1 MCVSCI
7 SNKHK
12 SDTRLIFFMNI
23 IVVGCGK
30 IGTTILS
37 SLVAE
42 GHNVVALDSNPNTI
56 NEITN
61 LYDAIGI
68 CGNGNDCDTL
78 SEAGVEK
85 AELFVAVTGSDEF
98 NMLSCFLA
106 RRMGAKHTIA
116 RIRNPEYNDQN
127 LGFIKKQLG
136 LSMAI
141 NPDLLAAQELF
152 NILKLPSAA
161 KIETF
166 SRRDFEMIELKLRQ
180 ESVLDGVSL
189 IELRKKYD
197 VKLLVCVVQRDNE
210 VFIPDGSFVLKSGD
224 KIGITATT
232 SEILRFLKMLGVM
245 QKQARNIMIL
255 GGSRTA
261 YYLSKLLMGIGN
273 TVKIVEKDHKRCL
286 ELSETLPNA
295 VIINGDGAGQEL
307 LNEEGLSSMDAFISL
322 TGMDEENILISF
334 YAAAQNV
341 PKVISKVNRD
351 EFMYLAEKIGL
362 DCTISPKNI
371 ISDILVRYARALEN
385 SLGSNV
391 ETLYQI
397 MDGKA
402 EALEF
407 NIVADS
413 AVTEI
418 PLKDMKLKPNT
429 LIAGIMRGRR
439 IIIPSGDDLI
449 LPEDKVVIITSGYKL
464 NDISD
469 ILL

>member
-1 MCVSCI
+1 
-7 SNKHK
+7 
-12 SDTRLIFFMNI
+12 MNI

-106 RRMGAKHTIA
+106 KRMGAKHTIA

-261 YYLSKLLMGIGN
+261 YYLSKMLMGIGN

-429 LIAGIMRGRR
+429 IIAGIMRGRK
-439 IIIPSGDDLI
+439 IIIPSGDDII

>member
-1 MCVSCI
+1 
-7 SNKHK
+7 
-12 SDTRLIFFMNI
+12 MNI

-30 IGTTILS
+30 IGTTILA
-37 SLVAE
+37 SLVKE
-42 GHNVVALDSNPNTI
+42 GHNVVAVDSNAETI

-78 SEAGVEK
+78 SEAGVDK

-106 RRMGAKHTIA
+106 KKMGARHTIA
-116 RIRNPEYNDQN
+116 RIRNPEYNDRN

-261 YYLSKLLMGIGN
+261 YYLSKMLMGIGN
-273 TVKIVEKDHKRCL
+273 TVKIIEKDHKRCL

-295 VIINGDGAGQEL
+295 IIINGDGAGQEL

-334 YAAAQNV
+334 YAAAQNI

-362 DCTISPKNI
+362 DSTISPKNI

-397 MDGKA
+397 MDAKA

-407 NIVADS
+407 NIAADS

-429 LIAGIMRGRR
+429 IIAGIMRGRK
-439 IIIPSGDDLI
+439 IIIPSGDDMI

>member
-1 MCVSCI
+1 
-7 SNKHK
+7 
-12 SDTRLIFFMNI
+12 MNI

-141 NPDLLAAQELF
+141 NPDLLAAQEIF

-429 LIAGIMRGRR
+429 LIAGIMRGRK
-439 IIIPSGDDLI
+439 IIIPSGDDMI

>member
-1 MCVSCI
+1 
-7 SNKHK
+7 
-12 SDTRLIFFMNI
+12 MNI

-30 IGTTILS
+30 IGTTILA
-37 SLVAE
+37 SLVEE
-42 GHNVVALDSNPNTI
+42 GHNVVALDSNPETI

-78 SEAGVEK
+78 IEAGVEK

-141 NPDLLAAQELF
+141 NPDMLAAQELF

-180 ESVLDGVSL
+180 ESVLDGISL
-189 IELRKKYD
+189 VELRKKYD
-197 VKLLVCVVQRDNE
+197 VQLLVCVVQRENE

-261 YYLSKLLMGIGN
+261 YYLSKMLMGIGN

-295 VIINGDGAGQEL
+295 IIINGDGAGQEL

-397 MDGKA
+397 MDSKA

-407 NIVADS
+407 NIVAES

-418 PLKDMKLKPNT
+418 PLKDMNLKPNT
-429 LIAGIMRGRR
+429 LIAGIMRGRK
-439 IIIPSGDDLI
+439 IIIPSGNDMI
-449 LPEDKVVIITSGYKL
+449 LPEDKVVIITSGYSSVKAWFKYYE
-464 NDISD
+464 S
-469 ILL
+469 

>member
-1 MCVSCI
+1 
-7 SNKHK
+7 
-12 SDTRLIFFMNI
+12 MNI

-106 RRMGAKHTIA
+106 KRMGAKHTIA

-197 VKLLVCVVQRDNE
+197 VKFLVCVVQRDNE

-261 YYLSKLLMGIGN
+261 YYLSKMLMGIGN
-273 TVKIVEKDHKRCL
+273 TVKIVEKDHKRCI

-429 LIAGIMRGRR
+429 IIAGIMRGRK
-439 IIIPSGDDLI
+439 IIIPSGDDII

>member
-1 MCVSCI
+1 
-7 SNKHK
+7 
-12 SDTRLIFFMNI
+12 MNI

-30 IGTTILS
+30 IGTTILA
-37 SLVAE
+37 SLVKE
-42 GHNVVALDSNPNTI
+42 GHNVVAVDSNAETI

-78 SEAGVEK
+78 SEAGVDK

-106 RRMGAKHTIA
+106 KRMGARHTIA
-116 RIRNPEYNDQN
+116 RIRNPEYNDRN

-261 YYLSKLLMGIGN
+261 YYLSKMLMGIGN
-273 TVKIVEKDHKRCL
+273 TVKIIEKDHKRCL

-295 VIINGDGAGQEL
+295 IIINGDGAGQEL

-362 DCTISPKNI
+362 DSTLSPKNI

-397 MDGKA
+397 MDAKA

-407 NIVADS
+407 NIAADS

-429 LIAGIMRGRR
+429 IIAGIMRGRK
-439 IIIPSGDDLI
+439 IIIPSGDDMI

>member
-1 MCVSCI
+1 
-7 SNKHK
+7 
-12 SDTRLIFFMNI
+12 MNI

-30 IGTTILS
+30 IGKTILA

-42 GHNVVALDSNPNTI
+42 GHNVVALDSNPETI

-180 ESVLDGVSL
+180 ESVLDGISL

-197 VKLLVCVVQRDNE
+197 VQLLVCVVQRDNE

-261 YYLSKLLMGIGN
+261 YYLSKMLMGIGN

-295 VIINGDGAGQEL
+295 IIINGDGAGQEL

-397 MDGKA
+397 MDAKA

-407 NIVADS
+407 NIAAQS

-429 LIAGIMRGRR
+429 LIAGIMRGRK
-439 IIIPSGDDLI
+439 IIIPSGNDMI

>member
-1 MCVSCI
+1 
-7 SNKHK
+7 
-12 SDTRLIFFMNI
+12 MNI

-106 RRMGAKHTIA
+106 KRMGAKHTIA

-397 MDGKA
+397 MDAKA

-429 LIAGIMRGRR
+429 LIAGIMRGRK
-439 IIIPSGDDLI
+439 IIIPSGDDMI

>member
-1 MCVSCI
+1 
-7 SNKHK
+7 
-12 SDTRLIFFMNI
+12 MNI

-42 GHNVVALDSNPNTI
+42 GHNVVALDSNPDTI

-189 IELRKKYD
+189 IDLRKKYD

-261 YYLSKLLMGIGN
+261 YYLSKMLMGIGN

-397 MDGKA
+397 MDAKA

-407 NIVADS
+407 NIVGDS

-429 LIAGIMRGRR
+429 LIAGIMRGRK
-439 IIIPSGDDLI
+439 IIIPSGDDMI

>member
-1 MCVSCI
+1 
-7 SNKHK
+7 
-12 SDTRLIFFMNI
+12 MNI

>member
-1 MCVSCI
+1 
-7 SNKHK
+7 
-12 SDTRLIFFMNI
+12 MNI

-106 RRMGAKHTIA
+106 KRMGAKHTIA

-261 YYLSKLLMGIGN
+261 YYLSKMLMGIGN

>member
-1 MCVSCI
+1 
-7 SNKHK
+7 
-12 SDTRLIFFMNI
+12 MNI

-261 YYLSKLLMGIGN
+261 YYLSKMLMGIGN

-397 MDGKA
+397 MDAKA

-429 LIAGIMRGRR
+429 LIAGIMRGRK
-439 IIIPSGDDLI
+439 IIIPSGDDMI

>member
-1 MCVSCI
+1 
-7 SNKHK
+7 
-12 SDTRLIFFMNI
+12 MNI

-30 IGTTILS
+30 IGTTILA
-37 SLVAE
+37 SLVEE
-42 GHNVVALDSNPNTI
+42 GHNVVALDSNPETI

-78 SEAGVEK
+78 IEAGVEK

-141 NPDLLAAQELF
+141 NPDMLAAQELF

-180 ESVLDGVSL
+180 ESVLDGISL
-189 IELRKKYD
+189 VELRKKYD
-197 VKLLVCVVQRDNE
+197 VQLLVCVVQRDNE

-261 YYLSKLLMGIGN
+261 YYLSKMLMGIGN

-295 VIINGDGAGQEL
+295 IIINGDGAGQEL

-397 MDGKA
+397 MDSKA

-407 NIVADS
+407 NIVAES

-418 PLKDMKLKPNT
+418 PLKDMNLKPNT
-429 LIAGIMRGRR
+429 LIAGIMRGRK
-439 IIIPSGDDLI
+439 IIIPSGNDMI

>member
-1 MCVSCI
+1 
-7 SNKHK
+7 
-12 SDTRLIFFMNI
+12 MNI

-30 IGTTILS
+30 IGTTILA
-37 SLVAE
+37 SLVKE
-42 GHNVVALDSNPNTI
+42 GHNVVAVDSNAETI

-78 SEAGVEK
+78 SEAGVDK

-106 RRMGAKHTIA
+106 KKMGARHTIA
-116 RIRNPEYNDQN
+116 RIRNPEYNDRN

-261 YYLSKLLMGIGN
+261 YYLSKMLMGIGN
-273 TVKIVEKDHKRCL
+273 TVKIIEKDHKRCL

-362 DCTISPKNI
+362 DSTLSPKNI

-397 MDGKA
+397 MDAKA

-407 NIVADS
+407 NIAADS

-429 LIAGIMRGRR
+429 IIAGIMRGRK
-439 IIIPSGDDLI
+439 IIIPSGDDMI

>member
-1 MCVSCI
+1 
-7 SNKHK
+7 
-12 SDTRLIFFMNI
+12 MNI

-106 RRMGAKHTIA
+106 KRMGAKHTIA

-189 IELRKKYD
+189 SELRKKYD

-351 EFMYLAEKIGL
+351 EFMYPAEKIGL

-429 LIAGIMRGRR
+429 IIAGIMRGRR

>member
-1 MCVSCI
+1 
-7 SNKHK
+7 
-12 SDTRLIFFMNI
+12 MNI

-141 NPDLLAAQELF
+141 NPDLLAAQEIF

>member
-1 MCVSCI
+1 
-7 SNKHK
+7 
-12 SDTRLIFFMNI
+12 MNI

-30 IGTTILS
+30 IGTTIIS

-42 GHNVVALDSNPNTI
+42 GHNVVAIDSNPDII
-56 NEITN
+56 NEIAN

-78 SEAGVEK
+78 SEAGIEK

-116 RIRNPEYNDQN
+116 RIRNPEYNDQD
-127 LGFIKKQLG
+127 LVFLKKQLN

-141 NPDLLAAQELF
+141 NPDLLAAQEIF

-261 YYLSKLLMGIGN
+261 YYLSKMLMGIGN
-273 TVKIVEKDHKRCL
+273 TVKIVEKEHKRCL

-351 EFMYLAEKIGL
+351 EFIYLAEKIGL

-418 PLKDMKLKPNT
+418 PLKDMRIKPNT
-429 LIAGIMRGRR
+429 LIAGIMRGRK
-439 IIIPSGDDLI
+439 IIIPSGDDMI

-464 NDISD
+464 NDITD

>member
-1 MCVSCI
+1 
-7 SNKHK
+7 
-12 SDTRLIFFMNI
+12 MNI

-30 IGTTILS
+30 IGTTILA
-37 SLVAE
+37 SLVKE
-42 GHNVVALDSNPNTI
+42 GHNVVAVDSNAETI

-78 SEAGVEK
+78 SEAGVDK
-85 AELFVAVTGSDEF
+85 TELFVAVTGSDEF

-106 RRMGAKHTIA
+106 KRMGARHTIA
-116 RIRNPEYNDQN
+116 RIRNPEYNDRN

-261 YYLSKLLMGIGN
+261 YYLSKMLMGIGN

-295 VIINGDGAGQEL
+295 IIINGDGAGQEL

-362 DCTISPKNI
+362 DSTLSPKNI

-397 MDGKA
+397 MDAKA

-407 NIVADS
+407 NIAADS

-429 LIAGIMRGRR
+429 IIAGIMRGRK
-439 IIIPSGDDLI
+439 IIIPSGDDMI

>member
-1 MCVSCI
+1 
-7 SNKHK
+7 
-12 SDTRLIFFMNI
+12 MNI

-397 MDGKA
+397 MDAKA

-429 LIAGIMRGRR
+429 LIAGIMRGRK
-439 IIIPSGDDLI
+439 IIIPSGDDMI

>member
-1 MCVSCI
+1 
-7 SNKHK
+7 
-12 SDTRLIFFMNI
+12 MNI

-261 YYLSKLLMGIGN
+261 YYLSKMLMGIGN

-397 MDGKA
+397 MDAKA

>member
-1 MCVSCI
+1 
-7 SNKHK
+7 
-12 SDTRLIFFMNI
+12 MNI

-141 NPDLLAAQELF
+141 NPDLLAAQEIF

-362 DCTISPKNI
+362 DCTISPINI

-397 MDGKA
+397 MDAKA

>member
-1 MCVSCI
+1 
-7 SNKHK
+7 
-12 SDTRLIFFMNI
+12 MNI

-261 YYLSKLLMGIGN
+261 YYLSKMLMGIGN
-273 TVKIVEKDHKRCL
+273 TVKIVEKDHKRCI

-429 LIAGIMRGRR
+429 IIAGIMRGRR
-439 IIIPSGDDLI
+439 VIIPSGDDLI

>member
-1 MCVSCI
+1 
-7 SNKHK
+7 
-12 SDTRLIFFMNI
+12 MNI

-106 RRMGAKHTIA
+106 KRMGAKHTIA

-224 KIGITATT
+224 KIGITATK

-261 YYLSKLLMGIGN
+261 YYLSKMLMGIGN

-429 LIAGIMRGRR
+429 IIAGIMRGRK
-439 IIIPSGDDLI
+439 IIIPSGDDII

>member
-1 MCVSCI
+1 
-7 SNKHK
+7 
-12 SDTRLIFFMNI
+12 MNI
-23 IVVGCGK
+23 VVVGCGK

-106 RRMGAKHTIA
+106 KRMGAKHTIA

-197 VKLLVCVVQRDNE
+197 VKFLVCVVQRDNE

-261 YYLSKLLMGIGN
+261 YYLSKMLMGIGN
-273 TVKIVEKDHKRCL
+273 TVKIVEKDHKRCI

-397 MDGKA
+397 MDAKA

-429 LIAGIMRGRR
+429 IIAGIMRGRK
-439 IIIPSGDDLI
+439 IIIPSGDDII

>member
-1 MCVSCI
+1 
-7 SNKHK
+7 
-12 SDTRLIFFMNI
+12 MNI

-261 YYLSKLLMGIGN
+261 YYLSKMLMGIGN

>member
-1 MCVSCI
+1 
-7 SNKHK
+7 
-12 SDTRLIFFMNI
+12 MNI

-42 GHNVVALDSNPNTI
+42 GHNVVALDSNPDTI

-261 YYLSKLLMGIGN
+261 YYLSKMLMGIGN
-273 TVKIVEKDHKRCL
+273 TVKIVEKDHKRCI

-429 LIAGIMRGRR
+429 IIAGIMRGRK
-439 IIIPSGDDLI
+439 IIIPSGDDII

>member
-1 MCVSCI
+1 
-7 SNKHK
+7 
-12 SDTRLIFFMNI
+12 
-23 IVVGCGK
+23 
-30 IGTTILS
+30 
-37 SLVAE
+37 
-42 GHNVVALDSNPNTI
+42 
-56 NEITN
+56 
-61 LYDAIGI
+61 
-68 CGNGNDCDTL
+68 
-78 SEAGVEK
+78 
-85 AELFVAVTGSDEF
+85 
-98 NMLSCFLA
+98 
-106 RRMGAKHTIA
+106 
-116 RIRNPEYNDQN
+116 
-127 LGFIKKQLG
+127 QLG

-429 LIAGIMRGRR
+429 IIAGIMRGRR

>member
-1 MCVSCI
+1 
-7 SNKHK
+7 
-12 SDTRLIFFMNI
+12 MNI

-116 RIRNPEYNDQN
+116 RIRNPEYNDQD
-127 LGFIKKQLG
+127 LVFLKKQLN

-141 NPDLLAAQELF
+141 NPDLLAAQEIF

-429 LIAGIMRGRR
+429 LIAGIMRGRK
-439 IIIPSGDDLI
+439 IIIPSGDDMI

>member
-1 MCVSCI
+1 
-7 SNKHK
+7 
-12 SDTRLIFFMNI
+12 MNI

-42 GHNVVALDSNPNTI
+42 GHNVVALDSNPDTI

-261 YYLSKLLMGIGN
+261 YYLSKMLMGIGN

-397 MDGKA
+397 MDAKA

-407 NIVADS
+407 NIVGDS

-429 LIAGIMRGRR
+429 LIAGIMRGRK
-439 IIIPSGDDLI
+439 IIIPSGDDMI

>member
-1 MCVSCI
+1 
-7 SNKHK
+7 
-12 SDTRLIFFMNI
+12 MNI

-30 IGTTILS
+30 IGTTILA
-37 SLVAE
+37 SLVKE
-42 GHNVVALDSNPNTI
+42 GHNVVAVDSNAETI

-78 SEAGVEK
+78 SEAGVDK

-106 RRMGAKHTIA
+106 KKMGARHTIA
-116 RIRNPEYNDQN
+116 RIRNPEYNDRN

-261 YYLSKLLMGIGN
+261 YYLSKMLMGIGN
-273 TVKIVEKDHKRCL
+273 TVKIIEKDHKRCL

-295 VIINGDGAGQEL
+295 IIINGDGAGQEL

-362 DCTISPKNI
+362 DSTLSPKNI

-397 MDGKA
+397 MDAKA

-407 NIVADS
+407 NIAADS

-429 LIAGIMRGRR
+429 IIAGIMRGRK
-439 IIIPSGDDLI
+439 IIIPSGDDMI